1 MAEEFRMSKLAL
13 ALERR
18 RCRRNG
24 QCTRPTTLPGARG
37 VGILIRQKLESVY
50 SNHFGRTPV
59 STPFASQ
66 ELDESCEV
74 DYEVD
79 NDDIDTTGG
88 ILEGRVRD
96 YILQQ
101 EIVDE
106 DTDSDGNGEAE
117 LDESDIEVA
126 EYCALTDI
134 KKVCKYG
141 YDRATAT
148 TKKGKKRQRM
158 RYTFKFNGSIVC
170 RITFHLC
177 YDIGRSALQGLMAH
191 MATNGIVPRTHGNT
205 GRRPKH
211 ALTFDDV
218 QRVVKFFLN
227 YAEREGLPMPAAP
240 RGRDNI
246 PPTYLPAS
254 ETKLKTFKE
263 YEKQAVEAPIRC
275 VKLTAFKT
283 IWSTCVPHIKIAS
296 PRDDVCATCE
306 KIRKRVMDAV
316 EEDDKNEAADA
327 YSAHITKAQQERELY
342 NDCIRRSTETRH
354 TAECE
359 RYHHFTFDFAE
370 SVSLPHYYRQM
381 GPLFFLSLRKISIF
395 GFRIDGDPHQLNFLI
410 DENEAKGK
418 DGSKSHGPDAVI
430 SMIDWALQNYGG
442 QSTSCSIHADNCT
455 GLNKNKYLVGYFM
468 WRVMTGQHSTIEYLM
483 QIIGHAKCLVDSGF
497 GNAKRLYRRTDCE
510 SLDQLEDVVNK
521 FSYSNTAVRYPAWS
535 WRNLKGFLGDH
546 FKALNG
552 IRKYQYFRFS
562 STEPVRTSRDAE
574 EDTQNVLKDPAF
586 RFETQARPD
595 VVQAAGFSHPRQESL
610 YKCVRQY
617 VRPPYQDILCPVP
630 NTL

>member
-1 MAEEFRMSKLAL
+1 MDTNEKDMYIMA
-13 ALERR
+13 
-18 RCRRNG
+18 
-24 QCTRPTTLPGARG
+24 
-37 VGILIRQKLESVY
+37 
-50 SNHFGRTPV
+50 
-59 STPFASQ
+59 
-66 ELDESCEV
+66 
-74 DYEVD
+74 
-79 NDDIDTTGG
+79 
-88 ILEGRVRD
+88 
-96 YILQQ
+96 ILQ
-101 EIVDE
+101 D
-106 DTDSDGNGEAE
+106 
-117 LDESDIEVA
+117 
-126 EYCALTDI
+126 
-134 KKVCKYG
+134 
-141 YDRATAT
+141 DRATAT

-170 RITFHLC
+170 RRTFHLC

-218 QRVVKFFLN
+218 QRVVKFLLN

-263 YEKQAVEAPIRC
+263 YEKQAVDSVVPIRC

-283 IWSTCVPHIKIAS
+283 IWSTCIPHIKIAS

-316 EEDDKNEAADA
+316 EEDDKKEAADA

-359 RYHHFTFDFAE
+359 RYHHFTFDFAQ

-410 DENEAKGK
+410 DENETLGK

-442 QSTSCSIHADNCT
+442 QSTSCSIHADNCP
-455 GLNKNKYLVGYFM
+455 GQNKNKYLVGYFM
-468 WRVMTGQHSTIEYLM
+468 WRVMTEQHSTIEYLM
-483 QIIGHAKCLVDSGF
+483 QIPGHAKCLVDSGF
-497 GNAKRLYRRTDCE
+497 GNVKRLYRRTDCE

-521 FSYSNTAVRYPAWS
+521 SSYSNTAVRYPAWS
-535 WRNLKGFLGDH
+535 WRNWKGFLGDH

-562 STEPVRTSRDAE
+562 STEPGVVVVRTSRDAE
-574 EDTQNVLKDPAF
+574 EDTLNVLKDPAF
-586 RFETQARPD
+586 RFETQAQPD

-610 YKCVRQY
+610 YKCVRPY
-617 VRPPYQDILCPVP
+617 VRPP
-630 NTL
+630 